1 MMKMTA
7 TVSLAVVIS
16 YRGCCSCSSFSE
28 LNGIFALKDEQRMTL
43 KGFLSGNNNVF
54 NGDVDVITLLCQE
67 FR

>member
-1 MMKMTA
+1 MTA
-7 TVSLAVVIS
+7 TVSLPVAIN

-28 LNGIFALKDEQRMTL
+28 LNGIFVLKDEQRTTL
-43 KGFLSGNNNVF
+43 KGFLSGNNDVF

>member
-7 TVSLAVVIS
+7 TVSLAVAIN

-43 KGFLSGNNNVF
+43 KDFLSGSNEVF
-54 NGDVDVITLLCQE
+54 NGDVDVVTLLYQE